1 MVTKRDLEVAIAAYG
16 LGRVLPEGST
26 RAAAR
31 AAVGAL
37 VKGGKVIAP
46 PASRVATGAV
56 RTGAAFARRNPVAA
70 AALGGYG
77 LYRAGAL
84 DPVEEAI
91 QMEVDRR
98 IEQVQRDA
106 ANPIFGTVEDVI
118 TRGVPKVAK
127 RKVSKYS
134 RAIKMGMSAVKA
146 SKFNGAKGK
155 ISNAKTTFAKVN
167 KVASAVKKGKKVS
180 AKGVTGVIKRA
191 VSKYL

>member
-1 MVTKRDLEVAIAAYG
+1 MARYGKDQFLRDLAIYSTGAAIGAKNTGKFVSYAAKKGIQLTGIAA
-16 LGRVLPEGST
+16 T
-26 RAAAR
+26 RAAPPVAR
-31 AAVGAL
+31 GA
-37 VKGGKVIAP
+37 
-46 PASRVATGAV
+46 
-56 RTGAAFARRNPVAA
+56 AAFARRNPVAA

-98 IEQVQRDA
+98 VEEVQRA
-106 ANPIFGTVEDVI
+106 GANPIFGTVEDVVR
-118 TRGVPKVAK
+118 RGVPKVAK

-180 AKGVTGVIKRA
+180 AKGVKGVIKRA

>member
-1 MVTKRDLEVAIAAYG
+1 MALSLTEATALAGFGINEALLKGQGVGAKTIKA
-16 LGRVLPEGST
+16 LGK
-26 RAAAR
+26 
-31 AAVGAL
+31 AAVKLSPYA
-37 VKGGKVIAP
+37 AP
-46 PASRVATGAV
+46 VARGTV
-56 RTGAAFARRNPVAA
+56 RTGAALARRNPVAA

-98 IEQVQRDA
+98 LMEPLREVRDIP
-106 ANPIFGTVEDVI
+106 ANIQQATQTPVFRPAV
-118 TRGVPKVAK
+118 K

-134 RAIKMGMSAVKA
+134 RAIKMGMAAVKA
-146 SKFNGAKGK
+146 SKFNGKKGT

-167 KVASAVKKGKKVS
+167 KVANAVNKGKKVS